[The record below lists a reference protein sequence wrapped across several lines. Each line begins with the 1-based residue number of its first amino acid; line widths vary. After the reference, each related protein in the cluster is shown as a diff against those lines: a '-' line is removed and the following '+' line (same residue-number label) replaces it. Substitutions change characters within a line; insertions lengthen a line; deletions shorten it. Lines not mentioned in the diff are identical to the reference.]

1 MVLSLIVSWTFKIL
15 AHEEDQYSYVY
26 KILIRFFCLQPKAGS
41 RSSGSPFLVFDVVVV
56 AVVVVVVVIVVV
68 IFVVVIVVVV
78 VVVVLVV
85 VGVVVVIAA
94 VVVVVVLVA
103 VVLIVVILLKYVF
116 KPLQLKYLSRYI
128 KTEKSKIWKI
138 LLVCRFLFFI
148 ATAYSII
155 LIFQQSNGYRYK
167 YHLERSYVL

>member
-56 AVVVVVVVIVVV
+56 AVVVVVVVVVIVVV

-85 VGVVVVIAA
+85 VGVVVVIA
-94 VVVVVVLVA
+94 VVVVVLVA

-116 KPLQLKYLSRYI
+116 KPLQLKHLSRYI
-128 KTEKSKIWKI
+128 KTEKSKICKI
-138 LLVCRFLFFI
+138 LLECRFLFFI

-167 YHLERSYVL
+167 YHLDRSYVL